1 MSKRVAKEKG
11 DDFGCSARWGVP
23 CVSVSTTRLREDPRN
38 EDCDGRALLR
48 STIGYGPLVC
58 WRGVNGAVVGSLG
71 PRRVARRDAPTVTI
85 KSFLLSCQ
93 ATRDPVW
100 LVLYDATSPITTATC
115 KNNNIRVHTQSQAT
129 DSSMSQALHLPNKT
143 RSSTQRTS
151 LPLIG
156 TVQSSLKYELS
167 TAASNASSNTWL
179 PFQDGVRCP
188 SGASR
193 SHCPG
198 YCLPPYGDFISLL
211 TWTRCCSTC
220 LRKRAPELRVAT
232 TATVRRIL
240 RLSKEL
246 VEKLPS
252 LITLPGVFSMDE
264 KPRKARV
271 KVVDAQSALSA
282 YYKGNSGSGPM
293 LDRISRP
300 DLEFMVCC
308 ALPSYNPRTKRIQN
322 GVSCAGCQVAVEDGI
337 DPSGADWLFD
347 FRDMVYSID
356 GFLKHF
362 EWCEQ
367 AQHLWTSSACG
378 TIEPAKYPHSC
389 RSGGYFNR
397 RQ

>member
-1 MSKRVAKEKG
+1 MSSRLLHPTRAAIPSYHSRTVYAVPPAQAEAIVRVTAYHRKDFDLAVVWFPPREHAKVAVSIS
-11 DDFGCSARWGVP
+11 SAFRDP
-23 CVSVSTTRLREDPRN
+23 TTTLGHLDRLPLELVN
-38 EDCDGRALLR
+38 EICLRLDMASIFHFWQTNLRARQIVDSLHEYQIVATSALNCLCALLR
-48 STIGYGPLVC
+48 T
-58 WRGVNGAVVGSLG
+58 GS
-71 PRRVARRDAPTVTI
+71 
-85 KSFLLSCQ
+85 
-93 ATRDPVW
+93 
-100 LVLYDATSPITTATC
+100 
-115 KNNNIRVHTQSQAT
+115 
-129 DSSMSQALHLPNKT
+129 
-143 RSSTQRTS
+143 
-151 LPLIG
+151 
-156 TVQSSLKYELS
+156 
-167 TAASNASSNTWL
+167 
-179 PFQDGVRCP
+179 
-188 SGASR
+188 ASR
-193 SHCPG
+193 VILSNFYQRLCEQTCSVCG
-198 YCLPPYGDFISLL
+198 DRYGDLISLL

-232 TATVRRIL
+232 AATVRRIL

-252 LITLPGVFSMDE
+252 LTTLPGVFSMDE

-367 AQHLWTSSACG
+367 AQHLWTSSTCG

-389 RSGGYFNR
+389 RIGGYFNR